1 MATKRTGFSPFLD
14 AAKDLSR
21 KGGNEDPSERVLIA
35 LSQGNDSLPQLIEF
49 TSLSLSHVITLVEH
63 LQNAKLIEAVGSDQ
77 FKLTAAGERTAKV
90 IADRTAG

>member
-21 KGGNEDPSERVLIA
+21 KGGKEDPSESVLIA
-35 LSQGNDSLPQLIEF
+35 LSRGNESLSQLIEF
-49 TSLSLSHVITLVEH
+49 TSLSLSHVMTLLEH

-77 FKLTAAGERTAKV
+77 FRLTDSGERTAKV
-90 IADRTAG
+90 IADRMTD